1 MVRSDGTLQSH
12 HYGRSRSFLDEWG
25 LEMNSKFDTVISC
38 IVRLIETAESE
49 EEIGLLMSAGESILK
64 AYRRLLPN
72 LDDSEMILY
81 ETMVEVYQEELD
93 DASVY
98 RMNNLLENIA
108 SV

>member
-1 MVRSDGTLQSH
+1 MEHSNHITTDALRVFWMNGS
-12 HYGRSRSFLDEWG
+12 

-49 EEIGLLMSAGESILK
+49 EEIGLLMSAEESILK

-98 RMNNLLENIA
+98 RINNLLENIA